1 MCFTIN
7 VNIVKEEMERRFNE
21 NLLDPE
27 EYRPSYYYSA
37 FSFPKIPV
45 IPAKSTSEIHQ
56 YHWGLVPSWSRDKE
70 FASLIRTK
78 TGNAKAETLTQKP
91 SFRGSVQSK
100 RCLVIIR
107 GFFEW
112 QKRNNE
118 SIPYYIYLK
127 DEPILTLAGLSDSWI
142 DPESEKILNTFS
154 IITTKANL
162 LLEKIHNTK
171 KRMPVILTKD
181 NESKWLDQEQSVTNI
196 LKLLKPYK
204 YNNLQAH
211 TISKLISKRNVEKNV
226 PELIEPYDY
235 NSNKLF

>member
-7 VNIVKEEMERRFNE
+7 VNIVREEMERRFKA
-21 NLLDPE
+21 NLIDWE

-45 IPAKSTSEIHQ
+45 IPAECTDEIHQ
-56 YHWGLVPSWSRDKE
+56 YFWGLIPSWSKDKE
-70 FASLIRTK
+70 FASSIRTK

-91 SFRGSVQSK
+91 SFREPVQSK
-100 RCLVIIR
+100 RCLVITR

-118 SIPYYIYLK
+118 SIPYYIFLNDK
-127 DEPILTLAGLSDSWI
+127 SIFSLAGLYDLWKNPVSGEI
-142 DPESEKILNTFS
+142 IRTFS
-154 IITTKANL
+154 IITTKANP

-171 KRMPVILTKD
+171 KRMPVILTKE
-181 NESKWLDQEQSVTNI
+181 NESKWLDMEQPVSNA
-196 LKLLKPYK
+196 LKLLKPYE
-204 YNNLQAH
+204 YGNLQAH

-226 PELIEPYDY
+226 PELVKPFDY
-235 NSNKLF
+235 NSSKLF

>member
-7 VNIVKEEMERRFNE
+7 VNIVREEMEKRFNA
-21 NLLDPE
+21 NLIDPE

-45 IPAKSTSEIHQ
+45 VPADSTNEIHQ
-56 YHWGLVPSWSRDKE
+56 YFWGLVPSWSRDKE
-70 FASLIRTK
+70 FASSIRTK

-91 SFRGSVQSK
+91 SFRGPVKSK

-118 SIPYYIYLK
+118 SIPYYIYL
-127 DEPILTLAGLSDSWI
+127 ENGPIFTLAGLYDSWI
-142 DPESEKILNTFS
+142 DPESGEIRNTFS
-154 IITTKANL
+154 VITTKANS

-181 NESKWLDQEQSVTNI
+181 NESKWLDQEQSVDNV

-204 YNNLQAH
+204 YNNLRAH

-226 PELIEPYDY
+226 PDLIEPYYY
-235 NSNKLF
+235 NSDKLF